1 MVRGHGGQQRGRS
14 ATRHNLILVAS
25 FPFPTASAPCASTH
39 PPHSPLFP
47 APQLCLSLAEGDAV
61 FLHLFAAI
69 CRFTDDDDFKTAAVS
84 TTDALASATS
94 APAARRMRLIVR
106 LYNTLSNRCGAKLH
120 SLLNLLKLARESKQ
134 LGRLAVFLRDIEGLP
149 ARWSLSPEDSRMLLL
164 EAALATDA
172 AQNADLAQSLRTAYL
187 RTFQGCEAAA
197 LVEAEPV
204 AIKAATAYIRT
215 PVVSQR
221 SDLTSLD
228 AVSVPLPAQPCAPA
242 GDENTTRRL
251 MGL

>member
-1 MVRGHGGQQRGRS
+1 MLR
-14 ATRHNLILVAS
+14 
-25 FPFPTASAPCASTH
+25 
-39 PPHSPLFP
+39 
-47 APQLCLSLAEGDAV
+47 AEGDAV

-69 CRFTDDDDFKTAAVS
+69 GRFTDDADFKTAAVS
-84 TTDALASATS
+84 TTDALAGATG
-94 APAARRMRLIVR
+94 APASRRMRLIVR

-120 SLLNLLKLARESKQ
+120 SLLRLLKLARESKQ

-149 ARWSLSPEDSRMLLL
+149 ARWGLSPEDSRLLLL

-187 RTFQGCEAAA
+187 RTFQGCEPAA

-228 AVSVPLPAQPCAPA
+228 AVSVSGSPVASRSC
-242 GDENTTRRL
+242 R
-251 MGL
+251 